1 MSSMHTKNFFEKAKK
16 LIDEL
21 DLKMISSLAVKI
33 AEVRKNNGRVFF
45 IGVGGSAGNCSHA
58 VNDFRKLCDIEC
70 YSPSDNVSELTA
82 RINDEGWET
91 SYSEWLKVSKLNEK
105 DCLFIFSVG
114 GGNLEKKVS
123 MNIVKAIELANKKN
137 SKVFGVVGRDGGFA
151 KKKGD
156 FVVVVPTVDKNLV
169 TPFTEGFQ
177 AVIWHCLVSDPVLQI
192 KDTKW

>member
-1 MSSMHTKNFFEKAKK
+1 MF
-16 LIDEL
+16 
-21 DLKMISSLAVKI
+21 V
-33 AEVRKNNGRVFF
+33 
-45 IGVGGSAGNCSHA
+45 
-58 VNDFRKLCDIEC
+58 
-70 YSPSDNVSELTA
+70 Y
-82 RINDEGWET
+82 
-91 SYSEWLKVSKLNEK
+91 
-105 DCLFIFSVG
+105 FSVG
-114 GGNLEKKVS
+114 GGNLEKKKVS

-137 SKVFGVVGRDGGFA
+137 SKVFGVVGRDGGLL